1 MRHPRFIATALAL
14 LLAGCATAPREERAA
29 LDRVRETGA
38 MLRPAG
44 HKPELPVLT
53 ANSSLADYL
62 RFALLNHPQVE
73 AAYDEWRGA
82 ALAIAPARALPD
94 PKLTFQADITDTVMS
109 LMPGLMFDVMAPGK
123 RVAMAREA
131 AAASNV
137 AYRTY
142 TATVLRIAANVRKAW
157 IELAY
162 AGDVHGL
169 YRETISAVDTALA
182 LTNAEY
188 ATGRG
193 MTNFEKQVRLQ
204 NLAAQHQAHHAAVAD
219 RFVAARA
226 RFKSALGLA
235 PAEADPPWP
244 QPTLTVT
251 PLPSEQELWQR
262 TLTANPE
269 LAQMRAMVDMAIA
282 SVEAARTART
292 PDFSAGVMVDLKAD
306 PLMVRPTATLTLP
319 IWRDKI
325 AATIAAAGAR
335 RDAATARVSAEQLNL
350 AAELAQMLYMVKE
363 SDRML
368 AYMDGTALPN
378 LDRSIAS
385 VGAGAQSGMA
395 SAAMISEIQLMAI
408 DMRHE
413 RLEVLHS
420 REIAATDLMLLTAS
434 VVPSGAPL
442 PPDPAAPASF

>member
-1 MRHPRFIATALAL
+1 VHHPRFIITALAL

-53 ANSSLADYL
+53 TDSSLADYL

-94 PKLTFQADITDTVMS
+94 PTFTFQADIADTVMS
-109 LMPGLMFDVMAPGK
+109 LMPGLMFDVLAPGK

-142 TATVLRIAANVRKAW
+142 TATVLRIATEVRKAW

-169 YRETISAVDTALA
+169 YRETINAVDTALA

-193 MTNFEKQVRLQ
+193 TTNFEKQVRLQ
-204 NLAAQHQAHHAAVAD
+204 NLAAQHHAHHAAIAD

-226 RFKSALGLA
+226 RF
-235 PAEADPPWP
+235 
-244 QPTLTVT
+244 
-251 PLPSEQELWQR
+251 
-262 TLTANPE
+262 
-269 LAQMRAMVDMAIA
+269 
-282 SVEAARTART
+282 
-292 PDFSAGVMVDLKAD
+292 
-306 PLMVRPTATLTLP
+306 
-319 IWRDKI
+319 
-325 AATIAAAGAR
+325 AAAVRAGLVAAHPHRQSRSRANAR
-335 RDAATARVSAEQLNL
+335 HGRHGHRQRRSRPHRPHARFFCRRNGGPQ
-350 AAELAQMLYMVKE
+350 
-363 SDRML
+363 
-368 AYMDGTALPN
+368 G
-378 LDRSIAS
+378 
-385 VGAGAQSGMA
+385 
-395 SAAMISEIQLMAI
+395 
-408 DMRHE
+408 
-413 RLEVLHS
+413 
-420 REIAATDLMLLTAS
+420 
-434 VVPSGAPL
+434 
-442 PPDPAAPASF
+442 